1 MRSLP
6 MIPHRPHVIAF
17 GNEKGGSGKTTA
29 AMHIA
34 VALAR
39 MGKSVAV
46 IDLDMRQKSL
56 SRQIEN
62 RMEWL
67 ARVGGNLAVPR
78 CLEVSASSAALRDV
92 AAEEESQTFARI
104 LAEVDSRFD
113 FLVIDTPGA
122 ATQLSRLAHAA
133 ADTLVTPV
141 NDSFVDFDLLA
152 RVDPETFAV
161 RTPSVYSDFVWE
173 CRKQR
178 LLARKPALDWVVMRN
193 RLASTEAR
201 NKRRVASA
209 LETLAARIGFRIA
222 PGFGERVIYREL
234 FPAGLTMLDLPQPKL
249 GISLSMSNLAARQ
262 EVRALLAALLPNL
275 TSAPKA
281 QSAG

>member
-1 MRSLP
+1 MNAP
-6 MIPHRPHVIAF
+6 MIPRRPHVIAF

-29 AMHIA
+29 AMHVA

-39 MGKSVAV
+39 LGKNVAV

-62 RMEWL
+62 RVEWGKR
-67 ARVGGNLAVPR
+67 AGCNLAMPQ
-78 CLEVSASSAALRDV
+78 CLQVLPSSAARHDTAV
-92 AAEEESQTFARI
+92 EEESQTVAGV
-104 LAEVDSRFD
+104 LAEAEDRFD

-161 RTPSVYSDFVWE
+161 QRPSVYSDFVWE

-193 RLASTEAR
+193 RVASTEAR
-201 NKRRVASA
+201 NKRRVAAA
-209 LETLAARIGFRIA
+209 LEALAARIGFRIA

-234 FPAGLTMLDLPQPKL
+234 FPAGLTMLDLPQPRL
-249 GISLSMSNLAARQ
+249 GISLSMSHLAGRQ
-262 EVRALLAALLPNL
+262 EVRALVAALLPGL
-275 TSAPKA
+275 ATTPRA